1 MKRLYLGIMIVTVLL
16 LLVNSAI
23 TIAIPQEFYVAITLE
38 EYPDTW
44 EVAVKDRELPMLERV
59 NVKAELRK
67 FIAENKQHYSHQDMI
82 AASCFIVLVFSAI
95 GYCRERMIEKART
108 RECSE

>member
-1 MKRLYLGIMIVTVLL
+1 MKRLYLGALIVTVLL

-44 EVAVKDRELPMLERV
+44 EIAVKHRELPMLERF
-59 NVKAELRK
+59 NVKAELLN
-67 FIAENKQHYSHQDMI
+67 FIAENKQQYSPQDMI
-82 AASCFIVLVFSAI
+82 SLSCFIVLVFSAI
-95 GYCRERMIEKART
+95 GYCRERMIERART
-108 RECSE
+108 RG